1 MARKPATATPAPT
14 APPLPATAGT
24 RDDQMLESYR
34 KLAWGADEMFRVP
47 GTRFRFGFDS
57 IIGLVPGVGDLS
69 VSALGAYALMLAFKL
84 RAPVPVLTRMLM
96 NITIDTVF
104 GAVPLI
110 GDLFDAT
117 WKANTKNRK
126 LLDAWLANPRRAERQ
141 SRWVVVVF
149 SLLFL
154 AIVAGSLW
162 LAWMVLSWMIGVLR
176 S

>member
-1 MARKPATATPAPT
+1 MTTPAPT
-14 APPLPATAGT
+14 APPLPPRA
-24 RDDQMLESYR
+24 RDDQMLDNYR

-47 GTRFRFGFDS
+47 GTNFRFGFDS
-57 IIGLVPGVGDLS
+57 IIGLVPGVGDLT

-104 GAVPLI
+104 GSVPLI

-141 SRWVVVVF
+141 SRWVVVLF

-162 LAWMVLSWMIGVLR
+162 LAWIVLSWIVGMVR

>member
-1 MARKPATATPAPT
+1 MARKPEITRPAPTTPAPM
-14 APPLPATAGT
+14 PGT
-24 RDDQMLESYR
+24 RDDQMLEGYR

-47 GTRFRFGFDS
+47 GTKFRFGFDS
-57 IIGLVPGVGDLS
+57 IIGLVPGAGDLT
-69 VSALGAYALMLAFKL
+69 VGALGAYALLLAFKL

-96 NITIDTVF
+96 KITVDTIF

-126 LLDAWLANPRRAERQ
+126 LLDTWLANPRRAERQ

-149 SLLFL
+149 SLLFA

-162 LAWMVLSWMIGVLR
+162 LAWMVLSWMVGVIK

>member
-1 MARKPATATPAPT
+1 
-14 APPLPATAGT
+14 LDG
-24 RDDQMLESYR
+24 YR
-34 KLAWGADEMFRVP
+34 KLAWGFDEMFRVP
-47 GTRFRFGFDS
+47 GTQFRFGLDS
-57 IIGLVPGVGDLS
+57 IIGLVPGVGDLT

-84 RAPVPVLTRMLM
+84 RAPAPVLSRMLL
-96 NITIDTVF
+96 NITVDTVF

-162 LAWMVLSWMIGVLR
+162 LAWTVLSWMVGVVR